1 MPEGCF
7 AGHLRPHLREQPLEA
22 VLQSKLND
30 ARLCDGVDDLP
41 EAGTDANTG
50 NAKIG
55 SIEGVEEF

>member
-1 MPEGCF
+1 MRGE
-7 AGHLRPHLREQPLEA
+7 AQPLEA
-22 VLQSKLND
+22 VFQGKLND
-30 ARLCDGVDDLP
+30 ARLCDGVDNLP